1 MTSRAQRRPRSAL
14 LTTVAVAVGVSLTGP
29 TTYAAPAP
37 PPTAEPTPSPET
49 RAAGGVRSV
58 PLPAGGDPELR
69 TLPARATEP
78 FSLLGLTWD
87 DPGAALDG
95 TVEVRTRDSRTGA
108 WSAWQALEA
117 GVRAPDPVPERAGTA
132 LRGGTAPLWTGP
144 ADGVQLR
151 ARGDA
156 LPRGLRLELVD
167 PGQAG
172 GGRDVAGAPP
182 SAPGS
187 PPSADA
193 RIRAAVPR
201 PAVVSRSGW
210 GADESLVKE
219 PPKYNRT
226 TKAVFVHHTAGT
238 NNYTCAQSPSIIR
251 AIFRYHVVS
260 QGWNDI
266 GYQFL
271 VDKCGKIFEGRA
283 GGIDRPVQGAHTL
296 GLNVDTSSVSVLGN
310 YMTATSSAAA
320 RRAVAWVAAWKL
332 GLYKQDPSGS
342 VTLTVST
349 DNGKY
354 RAGQR
359 VSLRRISGHRDGSAT
374 DCPGD
379 RLYANLPEIR
389 ALATAMAAGL
399 TPGSIP
405 WISGLSGLQV
415 TTGDFN
421 GDGYEDAALSFRT
434 PLGDLPLFIM
444 NGTANGF
451 DTAFPTTLFG
461 AGGQALAAGDLN
473 GDGYADLA
481 ALTGRGIATFH
492 GSANGLTTTGA
503 PVLDGRWAA
512 AAGEPASASAA
523 AAFAARDTD
532 GDGYDELLSGGVVV
546 AKGGADGAVAVVD
559 AAAKAPAN

>member
-1 MTSRAQRRPRSAL
+1 MTSRAQKRSHRTAL
-14 LTTVAVAVGVSLTGP
+14 AAVAVAVGMSLVGP
-29 TTYAAPAP
+29 ATYAAPVSP
-37 PPTAEPTPSPET
+37 PAHEPAPSPSPGA
-49 RAAGGVRSV
+49 RAAGDVRSV
-58 PLPAGGDPELR
+58 RVPVGEDPALR
-69 TLPARATEP
+69 TLPARTTEP

-108 WSAWQALEA
+108 WSAWQTLEA
-117 GVRAPDPVPERAGTA
+117 GLRAPEPGPERAGAA

-156 LPRGLRLELVD
+156 LPHGLRLELVD
-167 PGQAG
+167 PGPED
-172 GGRDVAGAPP
+172 GGRAAAGPPP
-182 SAPGS
+182 SAPPPTAGS
-187 PPSADA
+187 RDA
-193 RIRAAVPR
+193 RVQAAVPR

-219 PPKYNRT
+219 PPKYNTT

-251 AIFRYHVVS
+251 AIFRYHVVG

-266 GYQFL
+266 GYHFL
-271 VDKCGKIFEGRA
+271 VDKCGKVFEGRA

-296 GLNVDTSSVSVLGN
+296 GLNVDTSGVSVLGD
-310 YMTATSSAAA
+310 YMTATTSTAA

-379 RLYANLPEIR
+379 KLYANLPEIR

-399 TPGSIP
+399 TPQP
-405 WISGLSGLQV
+405 LTGLSGIQV

-434 PLGDLPLFIM
+434 PLGDIPLFIL
-444 NGTANGF
+444 NGTESGY
-451 DTAFPTTLFG
+451 DTAFPATLFG

-492 GSANGLTTTGA
+492 GSATGLTTTGA
-503 PVLDGRWAA
+503 TVLDGRWAA
-512 AAGEPASASAA
+512 AAATTGTAM
-523 AAFAARDTD
+523 AFAARDTD
-532 GDGYDELLSGGVVV
+532 GDGYAELLANGVVV
-546 AKGGADGAVAVVD
+546 AKGGTGGAVAL
-559 AAAKAPAN
+559 AAAKVPAS

>member
-1 MTSRAQRRPRSAL
+1 MTSRAQRRSRRATLAAAL
-14 LTTVAVAVGVSLTGP
+14 AVGLSLAGP
-29 TTYAAPAP
+29 TTSAVPASPRAPGPRPLTP
-37 PPTAEPTPSPET
+37 PPPSPSSEA
-49 RAAGGVRSV
+49 RAAASHVHSV
-58 PLPAGGDPELR
+58 PVPAGDDPVLR
-69 TLPARATEP
+69 TLPARATQP

-87 DPGAALDG
+87 DPTAQLDG
-95 TVEVRTRDSRTGA
+95 TVKVRTRDSRTGA
-108 WSAWQALEA
+108 WSAWRALEA
-117 GVRAPDPVPERAGTA
+117 EIRAPESAGAA
-132 LRGGTAPLWTGP
+132 LRGGTAPLWTGA

-151 ARGDA
+151 AQGDA

-167 PGQAG
+167 PGPVAG
-172 GGRDVAGAPP
+172 GAAAALPP
-182 SAPGS
+182 SAA
-187 PPSADA
+187 PPAAPDA
-193 RIRAAVPR
+193 RVRATAPR
-201 PAVVSRSGW
+201 PAVAPRSGW

-219 PPKYNRT
+219 PPKYNKT

-251 AIFRYHVVS
+251 AIFRYHVVG

-266 GYQFL
+266 GYHFL

-283 GGIDRPVQGAHTL
+283 GGIDKPIQGAHTL
-296 GLNVDTSSVSVLGN
+296 GLNVDTSSVSVLGD
-310 YMTATSSAAA
+310 YMTAGATAAA

-332 GLYKQDPSGS
+332 GLYKQDPAGS

-379 RLYANLPEIR
+379 KLYANLPEIR

-399 TPGSIP
+399 TPKTT
-405 WISGLSGLQV
+405 SGASGIQV

-421 GDGYEDAALSFRT
+421 GDGFEDAALSFRT
-434 PLGDLPLFIM
+434 ALGDIPLFIL
-444 NGTANGF
+444 NGTASGL
-451 DTAFPTTLFG
+451 DTTSPATLFG
-461 AGGQALAAGDLN
+461 AGGHALATGDLN

-492 GSANGLTTTGA
+492 GSATGLTTTGA
-503 PVLDGRWAA
+503 PTIDGQWAA
-512 AAGEPASASAA
+512 AA
-523 AAFAARDTD
+523 AFTAQDTD
-532 GDGYDELLSGGVVV
+532 GDGYDELLADGAVV
-546 AKGGADGAVAVVD
+546 AKGGAGGAVAI
-559 AAAKAPAN
+559 AAKGPVS